1 MLLLSIWMLY
11 GFRVF
16 FIFRGFH
23 GSKGMRCG
31 RGDELRV
38 ADDRLRGHLCFQKE
52 NLDLLAAFND
62 FLLLIVCNSG
72 LMLLVS
78 YVVNWIVSECHS

>member
-16 FIFRGFH
+16 FLFRGFD
-23 GSKGMRCG
+23 GSKGMLCG

-38 ADDRLRGHLCFQKE
+38 DDDRLSDDLYSQEE

-62 FLLLIVCNSG
+62 FLLLIVCDG
-72 LMLLVS
+72 RLMLLVS
-78 YVVNWIVSECHS
+78 YVADWFVSEGHS